1 VHHLSTKV
9 ENLAPSKTVEIS
21 NLAFKLKNNGIDVI
35 SFSAGEPDF
44 DTPNFIK
51 EAAKKAIDNGFTKY
65 TPVKGLPI
73 LIEAIINKLKR
84 ENDLEFNNN
93 QIIITTG
100 AKQAITLALDAL
112 VDKGDEVIIPAPY
125 WVSYPEMVK
134 LSGGIPQI
142 IPTFKEE
149 GYKISY
155 HSLKKAINK
164 RTKALILNSPANP
177 TGSIYTKQEL
187 EKIAEICIEHTIYII
202 SDEIYEHI
210 IFDGKHISIASLDD
224 KIKRITIVINGCS
237 KAYAMTG
244 WRIGYAAGEAEI
256 ITGMAKIMSQRTTNT
271 CSISQIAA
279 VTALNGD
286 KIVINQMVEEY
297 RKRRDYM
304 VKGLNEIGISCEI
317 PPATFYLFP
326 DISFLFKKRYD
337 GKQIRTAV
345 KLCMLLLEK
354 ENIAIVPGE
363 PFGSNK
369 NIRISFATSI
379 ENIKKG
385 LKRIKRFLSKLS

>member
-1 VHHLSTKV
+1 
-9 ENLAPSKTVEIS
+9 
-21 NLAFKLKNNGIDVI
+21 
-35 SFSAGEPDF
+35 
-44 DTPNFIK
+44 
-51 EAAKKAIDNGFTKY
+51 
-65 TPVKGLPI
+65 
-73 LIEAIINKLKR
+73 
-84 ENDLEFNNN
+84 
-93 QIIITTG
+93 
-100 AKQAITLALDAL
+100 
-112 VDKGDEVIIPAPY
+112 
-125 WVSYPEMVK
+125 
-134 LSGGIPQI
+134 
-142 IPTFKEE
+142 
-149 GYKISY
+149 
-155 HSLKKAINK
+155 
-164 RTKALILNSPANP
+164 
-177 TGSIYTKQEL
+177 
-187 EKIAEICIEHTIYII
+187 
-202 SDEIYEHI
+202 
-210 IFDGKHISIASLDD
+210 
-224 KIKRITIVINGCS
+224 INGCS

-326 DISFLFKKRYD
+326 DISFLLKKRYD

-345 KLCMLLLEK
+345 KLCMLLLEKENIAIKLCMLLLEK